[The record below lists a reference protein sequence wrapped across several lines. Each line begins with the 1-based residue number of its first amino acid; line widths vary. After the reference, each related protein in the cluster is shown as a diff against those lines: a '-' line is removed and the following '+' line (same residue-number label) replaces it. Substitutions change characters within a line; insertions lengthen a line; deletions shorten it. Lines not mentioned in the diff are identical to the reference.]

1 MADPPALTAIAVP
14 SAPPATIIPLKIA
27 TVKQTVGVLERGEGF
42 SGMRRNLLVQLGAY
56 KGYRE
61 VLEGK
66 TPRPSDVEGA
76 GKWDDMNSQLVA
88 VLFALVAPPLQPS
101 VLDAG
106 KTAAA
111 NWAAMIARWDCHS
124 MGEAVAL
131 LGRLS
136 RVTMTGSASDL
147 VNTITSLCARI
158 AKADPANP
166 VPERYQV
173 AHLLRAATPHFP
185 EIVAAWSLR
194 DGTFLEVANSLQAA
208 EERAEEDAEVSA
220 AAAMR
225 VGGGRRGGGGG
236 CHNCG
241 DLNHWLSDC
250 PHPPLCHTCWQPGHL
265 ARDCRRG
272 AGRGMGAVV
281 NGVAAHMPG
290 TPAVAMEVVAVVLDV
305 VGMVAMVLGVVGAEG
320 EVAGAGQQITWNMQM
335 LQTTR

>member
-1 MADPPALTAIAVP
+1 
-14 SAPPATIIPLKIA
+14 
-27 TVKQTVGVLERGEGF
+27 
-42 SGMRRNLLVQLGAY
+42 
-56 KGYRE
+56 
-61 VLEGK
+61 
-66 TPRPSDVEGA
+66 
-76 GKWDDMNSQLVA
+76 
-88 VLFALVAPPLQPS
+88 
-101 VLDAG
+101 
-106 KTAAA
+106 
-111 NWAAMIARWDCHS
+111 

-136 RVTMTGSASDL
+136 QVTMTGSASDL
-147 VNTITSLCARI
+147 VNTITSLCAMI

-166 VPERYQV
+166 VPERHQV

-194 DGTFLEVANSLQAA
+194 DGTFLEVANLLQAA
-208 EERAEEDAEVSA
+208 EERAEEDAEVYA

-225 VGGGRRGGGGG
+225 VGGGG

-250 PHPPLCHTCWQPGHL
+250 PHPPLCQTCWQPGHL

-305 VGMVAMVLGVVGAEG
+305 VGMVAMVLGVVGQKGRWQAQG
-320 EVAGAGQQITWNMQM
+320 SK
-335 LQTTR
+335 